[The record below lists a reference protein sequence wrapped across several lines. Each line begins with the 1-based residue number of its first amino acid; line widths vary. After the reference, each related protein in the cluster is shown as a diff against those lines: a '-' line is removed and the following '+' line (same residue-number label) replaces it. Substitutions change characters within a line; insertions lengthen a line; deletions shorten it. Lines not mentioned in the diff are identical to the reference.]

1 MGCTFGD
8 KGFFNPASNKNL
20 QNSPKMGAIPEKS
33 ESFQE
38 NILLS
43 FYNWPKVETS
53 AVLKASIE
61 GREHKQPPTTLPF

>member
-8 KGFFNPASNKNL
+8 KGFYQPKVVLLKSGKS
-20 QNSPKMGAIPEKS
+20 SPKIRPEGQDFK
-33 ESFQE
+33 E

-53 AVLKASIE
+53 AVFKASIE
-61 GREHKQPPTTLPF
+61 NRELKQAPSTLPF